1 MSVEPRVL
9 WNTWE
14 GMPGRGGA
22 ENSGA
27 GKPLIAEM
35 AGHREGRA
43 RFSKL
48 RRRAGVQTEAVQA
61 PLAHAASETPRKG
74 RCEQS
79 LTDTKM
85 LKRGRISKGRV
96 LSEDQL
102 WPKGESSGQ
111 KE

>member
-1 MSVEPRVL
+1 MSLELRVL

-14 GMPGRGGA
+14 GLPGRGGA

-27 GKPLIAEM
+27 GKLLIAEL
-35 AGHREGRA
+35 AGHREGWA

-48 RRRAGVQTEAVQA
+48 GCKPGAVQA
-61 PLAHAASETPRKG
+61 PLTHAASETPRRG
-74 RCEQS
+74 RCEQK

-85 LKRGRISKGRV
+85 LRRSKGRV

-102 WPKGESSGQ
+102 
-111 KE
+111 